1 MAKRDNTQRLD
12 ALLGS
17 ITDEMLTF
25 DPQQFTDNSLRVERI
40 LLEMVR
46 PDPVQPRRV
55 LPESIHFEFHNNRM
69 TPTQALRQLVQT
81 VQIAAR
87 QRGRPFNSVLELVA
101 QGEDEQSEGAE
112 IRLSPEEQ
120 LLHDLVNLAITIRD
134 DGQVN
139 PLTVVD
145 VSQGAM
151 RLYRIAM
158 RLYRIETGER
168 RYWATWLLRD
178 FIPEYSGDGMI
189 PCIIIPAAQSSVF
202 RQAKEN
208 TARSG
213 LSAIAMAR
221 QAALLLLTVHG
232 CEIPAYAVGNDFY
245 PAYAVGNDFY
255 RQALNLDLRGKREYT
270 DAILSAMGGISR
282 SQFSRLKSLLTLSD
296 EALELADRHD
306 VDEGKLRYVVEVPS
320 EAQCEASEAQC
331 EAIQQIVAF
340 DLTVKQIK
348 DMLSEAGEPSTEP
361 TEEFPKDAVRLT
373 KLLRNVD
380 RLNSEALA
388 RTFVHQ
394 ERDVQ
399 VARARLRSLRSLLDE
414 AERHLANM

>member
-25 DPQQFTDNSLRVERI
+25 DPQQFADNSLRVERI

-101 QGEDEQSEGAE
+101 HGDDEQSEGTE

-151 RLYRIAM
+151 RLYRI
-158 RLYRIETGER
+158 ETGER

-178 FIPEYSGDGMI
+178 FIPEYTGDGMI
-189 PCIIIPAAQSSVF
+189 PCIIIPGAQSSVF

-221 QAALLLLTVHG
+221 
-232 CEIPAYAVGNDFY
+232 
-245 PAYAVGNDFY
+245 
-255 RQALNLDLRGKREYT
+255 
-270 DAILSAMGGISR
+270 
-282 SQFSRLKSLLTLSD
+282 
-296 EALELADRHD
+296 
-306 VDEGKLRYVVEVPS
+306 
-320 EAQCEASEAQC
+320 
-331 EAIQQIVAF
+331 
-340 DLTVKQIK
+340 
-348 DMLSEAGEPSTEP
+348 
-361 TEEFPKDAVRLT
+361 
-373 KLLRNVD
+373 
-380 RLNSEALA
+380 
-388 RTFVHQ
+388 
-394 ERDVQ
+394 
-399 VARARLRSLRSLLDE
+399 
-414 AERHLANM
+414 

>member
-1 MAKRDNTQRLD
+1 MMAKRDNTQRLD

-25 DPQQFTDNSLRVERI
+25 DPQQFADNSLRVERI

-101 QGEDEQSEGAE
+101 QGDDEQSEGAE

-145 VSQGAM
+145 VSQGAT
-151 RLYRIAM
+151 

-189 PCIIIPAAQSSVF
+189 PCIIIAAAQSSVF

-245 PAYAVGNDFY
+245 

-270 DAILSAMGGISR
+270 DAILSAMGGVGR
-282 SQFSRLKSLLTLSD
+282 MQFSRFKALLALGD
-296 EALELADRHD
+296 EALELADRFN
-306 VDEGKLRYVVEVPS
+306 VDEWKLRHILELPA
-320 EAQCEASEAQC
+320 EAQAEMVRQIVQFNLTGKQIEQMLIAEEDIQKARDD
-331 EAIQQIVAF
+331 EAIAPETKRLVKF
-340 DLTVKQIK
+340 LKTVR
-348 DMLSEAGEPSTEP
+348 D
-361 TEEFPKDAVRLT
+361 T
-373 KLLRNVD
+373 KAED
-380 RLNSEALA
+380 
-388 RTFVHQ
+388 
-394 ERDVQ
+394 
-399 VARARLRSLRSLLDE
+399 VARALVSQEKDVDLARARVLALKRLLE
-414 AERHLANM
+414 QVERCLG